1 MSPVPEVAL
10 FAVIPSG
17 NVVVQAYVGDT
28 CVKLVGV
35 YAKVEPEQ
43 IVGGVK
49 VLVNAGVGFT
59 TTVTLLSFE
68 HPFAAIVYTYVTGI
82 GAFVVFVKI

>member
-1 MSPVPEVAL
+1 MPEVAL
-10 FAVIPSG
+10 FAVIPAG

-28 CVKLVGV
+28 CVALVGV

-43 IVGGVK
+43 IAAGVN

-59 TTVTLLSFE
+59 LTVTVNVAPTQFPASPE
-68 HPFAAIVYTYVTGI
+68 VGVT
-82 GAFVVFVKI
+82 V